1 MANNSTAG
9 YGCRAVT
16 TAGSAPAT
24 SGQSE
29 YRLAGTAVGAF
40 QTIYKGAPVALN
52 SGAGAAAEKGYL
64 MDATYDTM
72 DDGKPG
78 GADWANN
85 TASGTLL
92 VGVFNGGF
100 YVDNSTK
107 KPTWANSI
115 DAGTTFATD
124 YNTGSDKGIGFVMD
138 NPLQEFNIRVG
149 GSAWQQND
157 VGLFY
162 NTGDNGATG
171 RDGMSDERL
180 VIANTSS
187 NAMFTLV
194 RGANISGH
202 NDYTADGSDVV
213 VVINPASHAYN

>member
-9 YGCRAVT
+9 YGCRAVMNV
-16 TAGSAPAT
+16 GSTPAT

-29 YRLAGTAVGAF
+29 YKL
-40 QTIYKGAPVALN
+40 YDY
-52 SGAGAAAEKGYL
+52 AGASFNTIFKGDPVQLNVGTQAAEKGYL
-64 MDATYDTM
+64 MDSTYDTM

-78 GADWANN
+78 GADWRN
-85 TASGTLL
+85 TTSASTLL

-100 YVDNSTK
+100 YVDSGTQ

-115 DAGTTFATD
+115 NSGTNFGVD
-124 YNTGSDKGIGFVMD
+124 YNNGSSDGTAFVMD
-138 NPLQEFNIRVG
+138 NPLQEFNMKLY
-149 GSAWQQND
+149 SANGWQQND

-171 RDGMSDERL
+171 INGMSDERL
-180 VIANTSS
+180 VLANT
-187 NAMFTLV
+187 NAANMFTLV
-194 RGANISGH
+194 RGANVTGN